1 MEMVESL
8 FTLRVTRLKKQ
19 SSSHC
24 LDSGRRIWLQVARQR
39 SKGVVSIPV
48 WKVVL

>member
-1 MEMVESL
+1 MEMVASL
-8 FTLRVTRLKKQ
+8 LTLRVTRLKKQ

-24 LDSGRRIWLQVARQR
+24 LEEGWRTCAQESRYR
-39 SKGVVSIPV
+39 SKGVQFMPV